1 MIGVPWKRLWRKA
14 GWRGALAVASV
25 AAISIG
31 LVVGWELGDR
41 VPPDRQTPPIV
52 IQTPPAVHEV
62 PQVAAP
68 VITPPEHSRVIM
80 PDLESPLPVAPTGE
94 GVPRAADAVVPAP
107 QTPSQPGGAVLDWQ
121 KHAAIAATPDLPM
134 IAIVIDDMGVD
145 RRRTRRVIDLPGPL
159 TTSFLAYA
167 DDLPRQTAA
176 ARAGGHE
183 LMVHV
188 PMEPLGA
195 YKDPGPDVLTV
206 EQSAEEQRVNLAR
219 GLDRFEAFVGI
230 NNHMGSRYTSHRE
243 GMRVVMEELRRRG
256 LLYLDSLTTPDS
268 VGPELAKAYGVPHAE
283 RDVFLDNDL
292 DAALI
297 RKQLVKLETIARKR
311 GYAIAIGHP
320 HDATI
325 QALSEWL
332 PMLHD
337 RGFAL
342 VPVSAIVRR
351 RLPAG

>member
-41 VPPDRQTPPIV
+41 VPDRQQPLVVIHEPPPVYEVPRVAEPVVTPPD
-52 IQTPPAVHEV
+52 
-62 PQVAAP
+62 
-68 VITPPEHSRVIM
+68 HSRVIM
-80 PDLESPLPVAPTGE
+80 PDLERPLPVLPTGE
-94 GVPRAADAVVPAP
+94 STSAAADAAVPAP
-107 QTPSQPGGAVLDWQ
+107 HAPPQPGGAVPDWQ
-121 KHAAIAATPDLPM
+121 KNAAIAAIPDLPM

-188 PMEPLGA
+188 PMQPLGA
-195 YKDPGPDVLTV
+195 YKDPGPNVLMV
-206 EQSAEEQRVNLAR
+206 DQSAEEQRANLAR
-219 GLDRFEAFVGI
+219 GLDRFDAFVGI
-230 NNHMGSRYTSHRE
+230 NNHMGSRFTSHRE

-292 DAALI
+292 DVALV

-320 HDATI
+320 HDTTI
-325 QALSEWL
+325 EALSEWL
-332 PMLHD
+332 PTMHD
-337 RGFAL
+337 RGLAL